1 MGIIAF
7 ILVSS
12 TFQSLSMLIISATD
26 IPKSSNANFHPMD
39 PMEYTILA
47 SFGFFLQLS
56 AGF

>member
-7 ILVSS
+7 ILVRS
-12 TFQSLSMLIISATD
+12 TFQSLTMLIISATD
-26 IPKSSNANFHPMD
+26 IPKSSNANFHPM
-39 PMEYTILA
+39 EHTILA